1 MVYRELI
8 FWVNRR
14 DSLWATQV
22 SDSAF
27 NGREDKSNSTAMLN
41 AALNVHITW
50 GAVIGSN
57 ITELCGSPGEVEQPE
72 VVKLL
77 LLVSFIFPSC
87 R

>member
-1 MVYRELI
+1 
-8 FWVNRR
+8 
-14 DSLWATQV
+14 
-22 SDSAF
+22 
-27 NGREDKSNSTAMLN
+27 MLN
-41 AALNVHITW
+41 LVLNVHITW
-50 GAVIGSN
+50 EAFIGSN

>member
-14 DSLWATQV
+14 DPLWAIQV
-22 SDSAF
+22 RDSAF
-27 NGREDKSNSTAMLN
+27 IQPEHKSNSSAMLN
-41 AALNVHITW
+41 AVNDSAGRRLLDKTSEN
-50 GAVIGSN
+50 
-57 ITELCGSPGEVEQPE
+57 CGSPETGEKPE

-77 LLVSFIFPSC
+77 LLVSFIFSC